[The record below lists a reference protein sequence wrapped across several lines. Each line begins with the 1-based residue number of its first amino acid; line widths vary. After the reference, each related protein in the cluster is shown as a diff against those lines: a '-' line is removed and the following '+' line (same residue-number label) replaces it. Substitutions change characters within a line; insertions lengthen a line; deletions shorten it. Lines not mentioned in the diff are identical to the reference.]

1 MFVELVNSL
10 DEWLTLIRRLDHG
23 RAVLAETAAS
33 TTDDATTTAVLTK
46 TMHVIR
52 FLSEFSDSY

>member
-33 TTDDATTTAVLTK
+33 TTDDATTAVLTK